1 MKRIITVLLFS
12 LTILNAF
19 SIDEEKFKENLNNSR
34 HLTELM
40 VDEEY
45 VKRQKALAEERR
57 AKKEIETEKS
67 DEILGIKYHTENYYQ
82 LRSGLLKLEFF
93 GKTGTFGISCMS
105 SANKETPL
113 LSTADLFAST
123 GFLVR
128 LDGEVFDCY
137 KSNRVRKELRR
148 LSDGA
153 QLVYRLDKRV
163 RLVLDFS
170 LLSSKSDSPQDIIK
184 IRLYM
189 INEDRFDHSVDVR
202 GIFDT
207 ICGETSSVHFTTEN
221 NSRIRNESRFSN
233 EKLHAERTIVS
244 SNGYTSFQFVLDGIN
259 VSPVEAV
266 TLGNIDELHR
276 MDWDTGFRK
285 GRGFSN
291 IRGYDDSGIMLDWPD
306 AILAPGQKTE
316 SVFYI
321 AAASHEEFP
330 RGLIYA
336 DNLLLPEEGSENEGE
351 QEKAEVKSNENAEKR
366 TDVEFIVPPIKDY
379 QLDPEY
385 IQQLIDKIDSL
396 QSSKDVNKKE
406 IMRLNAELD
415 AILEKLRRQ

>member
-1 MKRIITVLLFS
+1 MKRIIAVLLLSFAFF
-12 LTILNAF
+12 NAF

-67 DEILGIKYHTENYYQ
+67 DEILGIKYHVENYHQ
-82 LRSGLLKLEFF
+82 LQAGILKLEFF
-93 GKTGTFGISCMS
+93 VKTGTFGIFCVS

-113 LSTADLFAST
+113 FSTADLFAST
-123 GFLVR
+123 DFKVR
-128 LDGEVFDCY
+128 LDGEVFDCV

-148 LSDGA
+148 LEDGA
-153 QLVYRLDKRV
+153 QLVFRFDKRV

-170 LLSSKSDSPQDIIK
+170 LISSKEDLPQDIVK
-184 IRLYM
+184 IRLFV

-221 NSRIRNESRFSN
+221 NSRVRNETRFDN
-233 EKLHAERTIVS
+233 EKLRAERTILS

-259 VSPVEAV
+259 ISPVEAV
-266 TLGNIDELHR
+266 TLGNIDVLHR

-291 IRGYDDSGIMLDWPD
+291 IRGYDDSGVMIDWPD
-306 AILAPGQKTE
+306 VILASGQKE
-316 SVFYI
+316 EAVFYV
-321 AAASHEEFP
+321 AASAYEEFP

-336 DNLLLPEEGSENEGE
+336 DNLILPEEENEADQEEIKSGE
-351 QEKAEVKSNENAEKR
+351 NSDKR

-396 QSSKDVNKKE
+396 QSSKEVNKKE

>member
-1 MKRIITVLLFS
+1 MKRIIAVLLLSFAFF
-12 LTILNAF
+12 NAF

-67 DEILGIKYHTENYYQ
+67 DEILGIKYHVENYHQ
-82 LRSGLLKLEFF
+82 LQAGILKLEFF
-93 GKTGTFGISCMS
+93 VKTGTFGIFCVS

-113 LSTADLFAST
+113 FSTADLFAST
-123 GFLVR
+123 DFKVR
-128 LDGEVFDCY
+128 LDGEVFDCV

-148 LSDGA
+148 LEDGA
-153 QLVYRLDKRV
+153 QLVFRFDKRV

-170 LLSSKSDSPQDIIK
+170 LISSKEDLPQDIVK
-184 IRLYM
+184 IRLFV

-221 NSRIRNESRFSN
+221 NSRVRNETRFDN
-233 EKLHAERTIVS
+233 EKLRAERTILS

-259 VSPVEAV
+259 ISPVEAV
-266 TLGNIDELHR
+266 TLGNIDVLHR

-291 IRGYDDSGIMLDWPD
+291 IRGYDDSGVMIDWPD
-306 AILAPGQKTE
+306 VILASGQKE
-316 SVFYI
+316 EAVFYV
-321 AAASHEEFP
+321 AASTYEEFP

-336 DNLLLPEEGSENEGE
+336 DNLILPEEENEADQEEIKSGE
-351 QEKAEVKSNENAEKR
+351 NSDKR

-396 QSSKDVNKKE
+396 QSSKEVNKKE

>member
-1 MKRIITVLLFS
+1 
-12 LTILNAF
+12 
-19 SIDEEKFKENLNNSR
+19 
-34 HLTELM
+34 
-40 VDEEY
+40 
-45 VKRQKALAEERR
+45 
-57 AKKEIETEKS
+57 
-67 DEILGIKYHTENYYQ
+67 
-82 LRSGLLKLEFF
+82 
-93 GKTGTFGISCMS
+93 
-105 SANKETPL
+105 
-113 LSTADLFAST
+113 
-123 GFLVR
+123 
-128 LDGEVFDCY
+128 
-137 KSNRVRKELRR
+137 
-148 LSDGA
+148 
-153 QLVYRLDKRV
+153 
-163 RLVLDFS
+163 
-170 LLSSKSDSPQDIIK
+170 
-184 IRLYM
+184 
-189 INEDRFDHSVDVR
+189 
-202 GIFDT
+202 
-207 ICGETSSVHFTTEN
+207 
-221 NSRIRNESRFSN
+221 
-233 EKLHAERTIVS
+233 
-244 SNGYTSFQFVLDGIN
+244 
-259 VSPVEAV
+259 
-266 TLGNIDELHR
+266 GNIDELHR